1 MMIEWSYY
9 NSTAAHMWAVGMW
22 NTLSSQWTA
31 IFHLSV
37 GNGVTKQ
44 AALGNVVSVL
54 RVVVEEFSDEDI
66 VSTSGDRL

>member
-1 MMIEWSYY
+1 MVQPLWKTVWRFFKKLKLEP
-9 NSTAAHMWAVGMW
+9 
-22 NTLSSQWTA
+22 LRDLA
-31 IFHLSV
+31 ISV